1 MAFPMVP
8 SLKGIEAFIDGI
20 IKVTFN
26 KKTNALKV
34 DLKEKVTPDIVLDAI
49 EQITGITIKKN
60 SVQYENPWMYV
71 FIQQHLN
78 GVSIHFVKES
88 PLPNSHI
95 LTRLEVGVA
104 SHDSLV
110 IHYRIND
117 ELTVKEF
124 IIW

>member
-60 SVQYENPWMYV
+60 SV
-71 FIQQHLN
+71 
-78 GVSIHFVKES
+78 SIHFVKES